1 MRSQPFCPRAPL
13 TYLPSTRETIVRNR
27 IWILAADGNTARI
40 VKDVNLLKDGRQQPE
55 VETFQIETKR
65 RQDIMAD
72 KPGRS
77 HSSAG
82 HGRSAMEYSS
92 DPVREEQHRFAME
105 IAGKLEHYADERAF
119 ENLVICAAPRTLG
132 DLRKLLSHQVKEK
145 TLAEIDRNCVSVP
158 TDQLIAT
165 VKSVVF
171 PG

>member
-1 MRSQPFCPRAPL
+1 MKKKAEWPRKLRSQDWFGGTGKNA
-13 TYLPSTRETIVRNR
+13 I
-27 IWILAADGNTARI
+27 
-40 VKDVNLLKDGRQQPE
+40 
-55 VETFQIETKR
+55 
-65 RQDIMAD
+65 
-72 KPGRS
+72 
-77 HSSAG
+77 
-82 HGRSAMEYSS
+82 
-92 DPVREEQHRFAME
+92 ME

>member
-1 MRSQPFCPRAPL
+1 
-13 TYLPSTRETIVRNR
+13 VRNR
-27 IWILAADGNTARI
+27 IWILAADGNAARI

-55 VETFQIETKR
+55 VESYEIEGR
-65 RQDIMAD
+65 RAQDIMAD

-77 HSSAG
+77 HSSVG

-92 DPVREEQHRFAME
+92 DPVREEQHRFAVE
-105 IAGKLEHYADERAF
+105 IAGKLDHYALENAF
-119 ENLVICAAPRTLG
+119 ENLVICAAPKTLG
-132 DLRKLLSHQVKEK
+132 DLRKLLSAHVKEK
-145 TLAEIDRNCVSVP
+145 TVAEIDRNCVAVP

>member
-1 MRSQPFCPRAPL
+1 M
-13 TYLPSTRETIVRNR
+13 RNR
-27 IWILAADGNTARI
+27 IWILTADGNTARI
-40 VKDVNLLKDGRQQPE
+40 LKDVNLLKDGRQQPE

-65 RQDIMAD
+65 RRDIMAD
-72 KPGRS
+72 RPGRS
-77 HSSAG
+77 HSSVG

-105 IAGKLEHYADERAF
+105 IAGKLDHYAHEHAF

-132 DLRKLLSHQVKEK
+132 DLRKLLSHQVKER
-145 TLAEIDRNCVSVP
+145 TLAEIDRNCVAVP